1 VSGVRI
7 ELYGG
12 PQDGLLLVLP
22 GDPVFP
28 PYEFL
33 VAIPPSVNDFLQA
46 EVGEPLPLRR
56 GVYRRAEAL
65 SAAGADWAYQWVGER
80 P

>member
-1 VSGVRI
+1 VSGVRA

-12 PQDGLLLVLP
+12 PQDGLLIVIP
-22 GDPVFP
+22 GDPECP

-33 VAIPPSVNDFLQA
+33 VAIPPSPREFLA
-46 EVGEPLPLRR
+46 AWSDEPVPLRR
-56 GVYRRAEAL
+56 GVYRLAGAL
-65 SAAGADWAYQWVGER
+65 SAAGAAWAYQWVGER